1 MKPIYWRLIP
11 LLVFCVLAA
20 FLWRGLSLNPQEL
33 PSVRVG
39 KPLPPFQLKIIGAT
53 HQTEY
58 FTPAVMRGHVVLL
71 NVWASWCA
79 ACTQEQ
85 VFLLQLA
92 REGVAIYGLNYKD
105 APDDAIHWLGEWGN
119 PYQLIGSDESGHVG
133 IDLGVYGAPETF
145 LIDKA
150 GVVQY
155 RHVGVL
161 NAHAWALEF
170 LPRIQRLEQAK

>member
-1 MKPIYWRLIP
+1 MP
-11 LLVFCVLAA
+11 LLVFGVLAV
-20 FLWRGLSLNPQEL
+20 FLWRGLSLEPQHL
-33 PSVRVG
+33 PSVRVD
-39 KPLPPFQLKIIGAT
+39 KPLPFFQLNTIGSARE
-53 HQTEY
+53 TER
-58 FTPAVMRGHVVLL
+58 FTPNAMRGHIALL
-71 NVWASWCA
+71 NVWASWCE
-79 ACTQEQ
+79 ACTEEQ

-105 APDDAIHWLGEWGN
+105 APDDAVHWLGEWGN
-119 PYQLIGSDESGHVG
+119 PYQLIGADESGRVA

-150 GVVQY
+150 GIVRY

-161 NAHAWALEF
+161 NAQAWQAEF